1 MRETYGDLI
10 TVERIINQN
19 GGGGYKIFN
28 ENGNLVLQQLKC
40 CYNVRP
46 NFSGR
51 AVSNKREDLNRIL
64 AKMNLQVDNPVCI
77 LNQETAK
84 NFLHSSDP
92 KSKYLLFERATQMD
106 QMTKGF
112 AMAEEELAR
121 SKSCLK
127 EKISVNHSYMQ
138 LDYVLYND

>member
-10 TVERIINQN
+10 TVERVINQS

-28 ENGNLVLQQLKC
+28 ENGKLVLQQFNC
-40 CYNVRP
+40 YYNVQP
-46 NFSGR
+46 NLSGR
-51 AVSNKREDLNRIL
+51 PVSNKREDLNRIL

-106 QMTKGF
+106 QMTRGF

-127 EKISVNHSYMQ
+127 EKISVNHSH
-138 LDYVLYND
+138 L